1 MSRVIWKYPV
11 DIIDKQIIEM
21 PQVAKIL
28 CVQIQGKEKFIWA
41 EVNPMIAEHNNKL
54 EERIIR
60 VFGTGSNIPEF
71 INLNYIGTVQ
81 EGNFFVFVYHFFE
94 EVK

>member
-28 CVQIQGKEKFIWA
+28 CVQIQGQSEEIFIWA
-41 EVNPMIAEHNNKL
+41 EVITENNKL
-54 EERIIR
+54 EKRIIR
-60 VFGTGSNIPEF
+60 VFGTGTDIPEF
-71 INLNYIGTVQ
+71 INLKYMGTIQ
-81 EGNFFVFVYHFFE
+81 ERNFSVYHFFE